1 MKKTYIQPTTE
12 VVKIHAPQLLYTS
25 QVRQGNV
32 DNPTPEDDEW
42 LDVPDTDGR
51 LWGD

>member
-1 MKKTYIQPTTE
+1 MKKLYIQPTTE
-12 VVKIHAPQLLYTS
+12 VVKTNAPQLLYTS
-25 QVRQGNV
+25 QVRQG
-32 DNPTPEDDEW
+32 DATDTADEW